1 MLGNDPKH
9 KKMQHNPPLLML
21 DLGSDLARSECGSH
35 TGSQNLEVFS
45 LIGFNFINTFFD
57 VDTALFRNWEDR

>member
-9 KKMQHNPPLLML
+9 KKMQHNLPLLML

-35 TGSQNLEVFS
+35 AGSQNLEVFS
-45 LIGFNFINTFFD
+45 LIGFNFVNTFFD
-57 VDTALFRNWEDR
+57 VDTTLFRNWEDR